1 VAAEKKDVKSDAQAK
16 AAVSAAEGK
25 TAGVSKAAPKA
36 KTAPKAKAA
45 PKAAPAKKVTKP
57 AAKPVA
63 KKVAKPAAKPVA
75 KKVAKPAAQK
85 AAKPAAKPAAAAAV
99 EPAVEEVSKAA
110 AAKPVAKPA
119 ARKVAKKV
127 ARKVAKPKPVK
138 IELKAGGPLEA
149 AVIDGEGRQVGTVAL
164 NESRFAVPADVGML
178 HLVVRAEQAR
188 RRRGTAS
195 SKSRGEVSGSTA
207 KLYRQKGTGRAR
219 VGSAKS
225 PTRTGGGVAFGPHPR
240 SFDIKINR
248 KVARKALAMALT
260 DRAEGGSVI
269 VARGIEL
276 ETPSTA
282 AVDRLLASLDIPVPV
297 LVVTSD
303 EPVISKSVRNLRY
316 AETSEVLAL
325 STEKILRARSLV
337 LTEKAFE
344 ALNQA

>member
-1 VAAEKKDVKSDAQAK
+1 VAADKKDAKTDAPAK
-16 AAVSAAEGK
+16 AAVSADEGK

-45 PKAAPAKKVTKP
+45 PKTAP
-57 AAKPVA
+57 A
-63 KKVAKPAAKPVA
+63 KKVAKPAAKPAAKRVA
-75 KKVAKPAAQK
+75 KPAAKPAPRKAAKPVAKPAAQK
-85 AAKPAAKPAAAAAV
+85 AAKPAAAAAV
-99 EPAVEEVSKAA
+99 EPAVKEVSKTT
-110 AAKPVAKPA
+110 AAKPVAKKA
-119 ARKVAKKV
+119 AKPVAKK
-127 ARKVAKPKPVK
+127 AAKPKPVK
-138 IELKAGGPLEA
+138 TELKAGGPLEA

-225 PTRTGGGVAFGPHPR
+225 PTRIGGGVAFGPHPR
-240 SFDIKINR
+240 SFAIKVNR
-248 KVARKALAMALT
+248 KVSRKALAMALT

-269 VARGIEL
+269 VARGLEL

-282 AVDRLLASLDIPVPV
+282 AVDRLLATLDIPVPV

-316 AETSEVLAL
+316 AETSEVVAL

>member
-1 VAAEKKDVKSDAQAK
+1 MTVAAGKKDAKSDVQAK
-16 AAVSAAEGK
+16 AAVSADEGK
-25 TAGVSKAAPKA
+25 TVRVSKA
-36 KTAPKAKAA
+36 TPKAKATS
-45 PKAAPAKKVTKP
+45 KAATAP
-57 AAKPVA
+57 A
-63 KKVAKPAAKPVA
+63 KKVAKPAAK
-75 KKVAKPAAQK
+75 K
-85 AAKPAAKPAAAAAV
+85 AAKPATKPVAKTAAKKVAAPAAKKAAKPAVKKAV
-99 EPAVEEVSKAA
+99 RPAVKEVSKAR
-110 AAKPVAKPA
+110 AAKPAVKPA
-119 ARKVAKKV
+119 AKKV
-127 ARKVAKPKPVK
+127 ARPKPVK
-138 IELKAGGPLEA
+138 TELKAGGPLEA
-149 AVIDGEGRQVGTVAL
+149 VVIDGDGRQVGTVAL
-164 NESRFAVPADVGML
+164 NEAHFAVPADINML

-225 PTRTGGGVAFGPHPR
+225 PTRSGGGVAFGPHPR
-240 SFDIKINR
+240 SYAIKVNR

-269 VARGIEL
+269 IARGLEL

-282 AVDRLLASLDIPVPV
+282 AVDRLLASLDIAVPV
-297 LVVTSD
+297 LVVTSG

-316 AETSEVLAL
+316 AETSEVVAL

>member
-1 VAAEKKDVKSDAQAK
+1 MAAGKKDTKSDAQAK

-63 KKVAKPAAKPVA
+63 K
-75 KKVAKPAAQK
+75 
-85 AAKPAAKPAAAAAV
+85 
-99 EPAVEEVSKAA
+99 
-110 AAKPVAKPA
+110 
-119 ARKVAKKV
+119 
-127 ARKVAKPKPVK
+127 KVAKPKPVK

>member
-1 VAAEKKDVKSDAQAK
+1 VTVAAGKKDAKSDVQAK
-16 AAVSAAEGK
+16 AAVSADEGK
-25 TAGVSKAAPKA
+25 TVRVSKA
-36 KTAPKAKAA
+36 TPKAKATS
-45 PKAAPAKKVTKP
+45 KAATAP
-57 AAKPVA
+57 A
-63 KKVAKPAAKPVA
+63 KKVAKPAAK
-75 KKVAKPAAQK
+75 K
-85 AAKPAAKPAAAAAV
+85 AAKPATKPVAKTAAKKVAAPAAKKAAKPAVKKAV
-99 EPAVEEVSKAA
+99 RPAVKEVSKAR
-110 AAKPVAKPA
+110 AAKPAVKKVSKARAAKPA
-119 ARKVAKKV
+119 VKPAAKKV
-127 ARKVAKPKPVK
+127 ARPKPVK
-138 IELKAGGPLEA
+138 TELKAGGPLEA
-149 AVIDGEGRQVGTVAL
+149 VVIDGDGRQVGTVAL
-164 NESRFAVPADVGML
+164 NEAHFAVPADINML

-225 PTRTGGGVAFGPHPR
+225 PTRSGGGVAFGPHPR
-240 SFDIKINR
+240 SYAIKVNR

-269 VARGIEL
+269 IARGLEL

-282 AVDRLLASLDIPVPV
+282 AVDRLLASLDIAVPV
-297 LVVTSD
+297 LVVTSG

-316 AETSEVLAL
+316 AETSEVVAL